1 MVKSSIYISQKFF
14 KCHVS
19 HTGMA
24 VIGISLMIEYF
35 TIDWNNIFLKENIMW
50 FIVYKSLFVSPFL
63 ANVLFLHPQKP
74 SRNLQF
80 SEVFKV
86 YSNRNG

>member
-19 HTGMA
+19 HSGMA
-24 VIGISLMIEYF
+24 VIGISLIIEYF
-35 TIDWNNIFLKENIMW
+35 AIDWNNSFLKENIIR
-50 FIVYKSLFVSPFL
+50 FIAYKSLFGSPFL
-63 ANVLFLHPQKP
+63 ANVPFLYPKKT